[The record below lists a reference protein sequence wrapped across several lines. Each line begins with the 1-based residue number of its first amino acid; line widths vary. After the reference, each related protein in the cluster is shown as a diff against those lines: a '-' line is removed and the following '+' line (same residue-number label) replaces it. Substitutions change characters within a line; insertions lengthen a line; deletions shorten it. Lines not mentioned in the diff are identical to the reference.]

1 MAKLIHNISVTVF
14 EKNKDNIKQCKEAF
28 TYLLPLDFEKEKI
41 HVSLESVE
49 GLQQK
54 TISILQVKTTKKR
67 HNELLMQTLFSK
79 LNDIDKKRIGKQ
91 YLTRLN
97 QDGHFFIRLKKKQF
111 LKNNFVLT
119 DSGDCFHIK
128 IKLAGFPA
136 KWDKFVNAA
145 KSLLNKYNCS

>member
-1 MAKLIHNISVTVF
+1 MPKLIHNISVTVF
-14 EKNKDNIKQCKEAF
+14 EKNKDNITQCKEAF

-49 GLQQK
+49 GFQQK
-54 TISILQVKTTKKR
+54 TISILRLKTTKKR

-97 QDGHFFIRLKKKQF
+97 QDGYFFIRLKKKQF

-136 KWDKFVNAA
+136 KWENFVNTA